1 MLLAGAGLS
10 QFIPGDFGGGIG
22 LAGFLAVAFPYI
34 QKFILHAFDFNLTE
48 YCTQFFADNTF
59 LGKLFE
65 GNFAVGTGVG
75 VVSIGAAFGFIQRMW
90 THFWQWY
97 IRYFSMTV
105 KIPISDESYQDV
117 LNWVRERQV
126 KNAKHSTLE
135 TGTKQCPISG
145 KYESVHE
152 LIPEVSNFKF
162 WFRGR
167 QFEIDQ
173 RVADSTDCM
182 LVSTTGHGSNAIF
195 KDMLVEV
202 KKYKEVKN
210 EGKTVIYNGNS
221 GYWHCG
227 NGGGKRKRP
236 LESVIL
242 EDGVAEFFLE
252 DIQDFKDSA
261 KWYTE
266 FGIPYRRGY
275 LLHGPPGTGK
285 TSFISALAGHFDLNV
300 CILNLGQK
308 NLTDESLNQMFIDA
322 PENSMILLEDVDAAF
337 GNRADDKSK
346 DGVEKLLAGASA
358 DDGPEARNTLSFSG
372 LLNAIDG
379 VASAEGRIL
388 FMTTNYVEKL
398 DSALIRPGRV
408 DAKQYIGNATESQVE
423 RMFRRFN
430 AACSDKDAERFVR
443 AIFDRPE
450 RPDVSL
456 AQLQGLFLRFKR
468 KPADI
473 FSGLSTLYE

>member
-10 QFIPGDFGGGIG
+10 QFIPGDF
-22 LAGFLAVAFPYI
+22 AAESVWPDSVAVAFPYI

-48 YCTQFFADNTF
+48 YCT
-59 LGKLFE
+59 
-65 GNFAVGTGVG
+65 AVLRRQHLPGEALRGT
-75 VVSIGAAFGFIQRMW
+75 SRSAP
-90 THFWQWY
+90 WY

-126 KNAKHSTLE
+126 KNAKHSDV
-135 TGTKQCPISG
+135 GDRNQACPISG
-145 KYESVHE
+145 STRACTNF
-152 LIPEVSNFKF
+152 IPEIRASQF

-202 KKYKEVKN
+202 KKYKEIKN

-227 NGGGKRKRP
+227 KGGRKRKRP

-242 EDGVAEFFLE
+242 EDGVAESFLE

-308 NLTDESLNQMFIDA
+308 NLTDKSLNQMFLDA
-322 PENSMILLEDVDAAF
+322 PENSVILLEDVDAVF
-337 GNRADDKSK
+337 GNRAEDKSK
-346 DGVEKLLAGASA
+346 NGI
-358 DDGPEARNTLSFSG
+358 LSFNG

-379 VASAEGRIL
+379 AASAKGRIL
-388 FMTTNYVEKL
+388 FMTTSYLEKL

-408 DAKQYIGNATESQVE
+408 DVKQYIGNATESQVE

-430 AACSDKDAERFVR
+430 TACSDEDAKRFVR

-450 RPDVSL
+450 RPHISL

-473 FSGLSTLYE
+473 FSGLATLYE